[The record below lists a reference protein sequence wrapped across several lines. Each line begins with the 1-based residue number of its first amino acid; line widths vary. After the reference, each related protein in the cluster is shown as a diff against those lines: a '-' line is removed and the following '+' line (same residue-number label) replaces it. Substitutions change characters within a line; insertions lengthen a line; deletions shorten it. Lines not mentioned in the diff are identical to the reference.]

1 MITKLTV
8 FLAEKKKQQENLSKV
23 NENDNTGEAPAVDNA
38 QPDAAAQA
46 AELKALVGNVAAEL
60 GLNPAKVEAEVEA
73 DIKDTTS
80 TNESFIDTI
89 TSAINTFGQEA
100 GNLNSAS
107 FSTGIIIFLMLGA
120 ATAALW
126 AGVSLTDKAKAKKAL
141 RAYLYFKYKGKIE
154 KISKDQLKGF
164 IVDKVKEL
172 QANKALMDDIATKSD
187 LYLSK
192 YGKYVTESVLDTNK
206 DVVNELF
213 GFGKK
218 TYILDDTFKATPD
231 AEEFTNKRKD
241 MVAQYNKLFI
251 KQGMDADT
259 AAKASKALKMF
270 VGGDANGAI
279 PLLKSY
285 NITYDVVTKTLVID
299 PNGKGFFNGSPI
311 MG

>member
-1 MITKLTV
+1 MITKLTA
-8 FLAEKKKQQENLSKV
+8 FLAEKKKQQENLSMV
-23 NENDNTGEAPAVDNA
+23 NDNVKVEATVADNA
-38 QPDAAAQA
+38 QPDAASQA
-46 AELKALVGNVAAEL
+46 AELKSLVDGVAAEL

-100 GNLNSAS
+100 GNFNSSS

-126 AGVSLTDKAKAKKAL
+126 ASVSLTDKANAKKAL
-141 RAYLYFKYKGKIE
+141 RAYLYFKYKDEIE
-154 KISKDQLKGF
+154 KISKDQLKKF

-172 QANKALMDDIATKSD
+172 QANKALIDDIAAKSD

-192 YGKYVTESVLDTNK
+192 YGKYVTESVLDTNN

-218 TYILDDTFKATPD
+218 TYILDNAFKATPA
-231 AEEFTNKRKD
+231 AEEFFNKRKD
-241 MVAQYNKLFI
+241 MVAQYSKLFT
-251 KQGMDADT
+251 KQGMDADLI
-259 AAKASKALKMF
+259 AKAVKALKMF
-270 VGGDANGAI
+270 TGDGI

-285 NITYDVVTKTLVID
+285 NITYDVVTKTFVID
-299 PNGKGFFNGSPI
+299 PNGKGLFNGSPM